1 MFLPLLLLTSIH
13 KSQYKDLLLEQ
24 GDCPAE
30 QQETAATTPNNT
42 DDKHKVMMNAMVANE
57 GRWIAVTM
65 ANTAQPEPE
74 PKQNQKHFN
83 YQYESKTSMR
93 MWIKKDTSTKSLLT
107 VSMSIDFS
115 NPNLPQELIVPIK
128 KGKKSWPRL
137 CLQRAARQPG

>member
-57 GRWIAVTM
+57 GLVR
-65 ANTAQPEPE
+65 
-74 PKQNQKHFN
+74 
-83 YQYESKTSMR
+83 
-93 MWIKKDTSTKSLLT
+93 DSLL
-107 VSMSIDFS
+107 
-115 NPNLPQELIVPIK
+115 
-128 KGKKSWPRL
+128 
-137 CLQRAARQPG
+137 